1 MEHRQCC
8 LLSDVVE
15 WHHEGTLCSVRE
27 GDRMRAAEPEL
38 PAAGRAAD
46 LIAAKDTTLMS
57 LLLTQMAIVLLTTMI
72 CGWLVL
78 KVGQARVI
86 GEIIGGILVGPSVFG
101 RFAPH
106 LSAKLFPAS
115 SLGAFEILSTVGLVL
130 FLFLIG
136 MELDYELLYRNRVTA
151 VMASGMSIFLPF
163 CMAALLAHSLRVR
176 FAPHG
181 IGSIPFVLFLGIAMS
196 ITAFPVLARILEE
209 RNLQATA
216 LGSTAILCAAVD
228 DVVAWLLLAFALAF
242 VGGDSGPS
250 SLLLRLSG
258 LVVYLAVM
266 LGVIRPLAAWLVRRQ
281 KKPELSF
288 ELLGLVAAAALLS
301 AAATDKI
308 GVHPLFG
315 AFLAGVCF
323 PRVPHWQT
331 AIRER
336 LDMLISVLLLP
347 LFFALTGM
355 RTRLD
360 LLNDSSMWLW
370 SGIVLLAAVFGKVG
384 GAVTAARWTGQSWR
398 DAAAL
403 GALLNT
409 RGLVELI
416 VLNIAYSVG
425 AFSPT
430 LFTMLVVMALVT
442 TMLTAPTLTLLG
454 IKGTA
459 RKAAAPVSI
468 PVS

>member
-1 MEHRQCC
+1 LDIDQI
-8 LLSDVVE
+8 LSLED
-15 WHHEGTLCSVRE
+15 LP
-27 GDRMRAAEPEL
+27 RM
-38 PAAGRAAD
+38 
-46 LIAAKDTTLMS
+46 T
-57 LLLTQMAIVLLTTMI
+57 LLLTQMAIVLLITVA
-72 CGWLVL
+72 CGWLAL

-106 LSAKLFPAS
+106 LSASLFPPS
-115 SLGAFEILSTVGLVL
+115 SLGPFETLSTVGLVL

-136 MELDYELLYRNRVTA
+136 MELDYEHLASQRATA
-151 VMASGMSIFLPF
+151 VMASGMSILLPF
-163 CMAALLAHSLRVR
+163 AMGALLAHSLRIR

-209 RNLQATA
+209 RNLQGTA
-216 LGSTAILCAAVD
+216 LGTTAILCAAVD
-228 DVVAWLLLAFALAF
+228 DVVAWSLLAFALAF
-242 VGGDSGPS
+242 IGGEDAPT
-250 SLLLRLSG
+250 SLLFRLTG
-258 LVVYLAVM
+258 LVVYLVLM
-266 LGVIRPLAAWLVRRQ
+266 IGVIRPLAAYAVRRQ
-281 KKPELSF
+281 RTPQLTL
-288 ELLGLVAAAALLS
+288 ELLGVVVAGALLS

-323 PRVPHWQT
+323 PRVPHWQL
-331 AIRER
+331 ALRER

-360 LLNDSSMWLW
+360 LLNDGAMWLW
-370 SGIVLLAAVFGKVG
+370 AGLVLLAAVFGKMG
-384 GAVTAARWTGQSWR
+384 GAALAARWTGHSWR

-416 VLNIAYSVG
+416 VLNIAYTVG
-425 AFSPT
+425 AFTPT

-442 TMLTAPTLTLLG
+442 TMITTPILTLLG
-454 IKGTA
+454 IRGTA
-459 RKAAAPVSI
+459 KKQPGSVPVS
-468 PVS
+468 VS